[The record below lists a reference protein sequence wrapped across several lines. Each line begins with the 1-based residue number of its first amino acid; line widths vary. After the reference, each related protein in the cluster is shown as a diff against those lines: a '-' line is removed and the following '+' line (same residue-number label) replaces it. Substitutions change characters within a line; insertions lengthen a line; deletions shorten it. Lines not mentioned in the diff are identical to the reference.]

1 MHRWDKDFFYPT
13 VYEWFLEKI
22 YLMHRWDKYFCPTV
36 YEWFLKQIYLMHR
49 WDTDFFI
56 LPYMNDF

>member
-22 YLMHRWDKYFCPTV
+22 YLMHRWDKDFFY
-36 YEWFLKQIYLMHR
+36 QIYLMHR